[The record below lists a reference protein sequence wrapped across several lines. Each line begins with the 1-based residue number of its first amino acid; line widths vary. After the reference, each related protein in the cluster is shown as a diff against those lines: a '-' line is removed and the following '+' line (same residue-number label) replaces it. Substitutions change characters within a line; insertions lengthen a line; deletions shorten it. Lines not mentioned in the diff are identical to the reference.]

1 MSNRIGLR
9 TGLGIALLGAS
20 ALWAAGTASA
30 GGAKV
35 PKGDEIK
42 AKVEKLYNGT
52 ISPDDNAGRE
62 KIFVEI
68 DKILQKDTKNVA
80 LKTPDFWV
88 EAVQEGR
95 FAGGKR
101 SIGKTKVTASED
113 IEIVPRDAKPDDKPM
128 KAKVWYR
135 AGALVNP
142 TKPCPL
148 LVAILPKDGVDP
160 KTYLEGTWVAN
171 DDVQKNWIVAAM
183 QESNEF
189 PVTKDPAV
197 ILRPFKEILDRF
209 NTDANRWYLEG
220 VGASC
225 ASVQTAASQFLANRL
240 AGLILRGP
248 TGPITSV
255 NTALYPTVVVHGKTD
270 TKGGEVFTAYQKID
284 PTANAEVLL
293 DDVNTLTALNDQVIA
308 WIAAH
313 PKRVLPPAYSFVTT
327 ITDTDGENWTGSL
340 NIVSPGKRGQ
350 PTKVTVKYI
359 REDPVT
365 KLPNTVDIQCENLGE
380 FWLYMNDDLL
390 DLDKEVAVFVNGT
403 QLAKKVFDRD
413 LRRMFEIA
421 DTYGEWGRM
430 FPARFRGVV
439 PTKIVAPPAPP
450 ANPDPNAP
458 QPPGNNPPASPPAT
472 PPANPPAPPATPPA
486 PPK

>member
-9 TGLGIALLGAS
+9 TSLGLALVGAT
-20 ALWAAGTASA
+20 ALWAAGSASA

-35 PKGDEIK
+35 PNGDAIK
-42 AKVEKLYNGT
+42 SKVEKLYNGA
-52 ISPDDNAGRE
+52 IPPDDNAGRE
-62 KIFVEI
+62 KAFVEI
-68 DKILQKDTKNVA
+68 DKILQKDAKNNLA
-80 LKTPDFWV
+80 LKAPDFW
-88 EAVQEGR
+88 ADAIQEGR
-95 FAGGKR
+95 FAGGTR
-101 SIGKTKVTASED
+101 HTGKLKVTTSED
-113 IEIVPRDAKPDDKPM
+113 IEIVTRDAKPEDKPM
-128 KAKVWYR
+128 KAKMWYR

-142 TKPCPL
+142 TKPAPL
-148 LVAILPKDGVDP
+148 LVAILDKDDP
-160 KTYLEGTWVAN
+160 KAYIDATWAAN
-171 DDVQKNWIVAAM
+171 DDIAKNWVVVAM
-183 QESNEF
+183 VESPEF
-189 PVTKDPAV
+189 PVSKYPSV
-197 ILRPFKEILDRF
+197 ILLPFAEIRDRF

-220 VGASC
+220 VGKAC
-225 ASVQTAASQFLANRL
+225 GPVQTAASQVLANRL

-248 TGPITSV
+248 TAPVTSA
-255 NTALYPTVVVHGKTD
+255 NTALYPTVIVHGKTAAD
-270 TKGGEVFTAYQKID
+270 GAAVFAAYQKID
-284 PTANAEVLL
+284 PTANAEVVL

-313 PKRVLPPAYSFVTT
+313 PKRLLPPSYTFVTT
-327 ITDTDGENWTGSL
+327 ITDTDGENWTGSI

-413 LRRMFEIA
+413 LRSMFTIA

-439 PTKIVAPPAPP
+439 PTKIVAPVAPP
-450 ANPDPNAP
+450 APDPNAP
-458 QPPGNNPPASPPAT
+458 KAPGDNP

-486 PPK
+486 PPAPPPAPPK